1 MKQDKLI
8 YIPKKQRVKMD
19 IKTFSVRIKEETVKK
34 LEKLVSETGY
44 SRNELI
50 RILLN
55 FSLNN
60 CYIDKN
66 E

>member
-8 YIPKKQRVKMD
+8 IYPKKAKGEVGY
-19 IKTFSVRIKEETVKK
+19 KTFSVRIKEETVKK

-50 RILLN
+50 GILLE

>member
-8 YIPKKQRVKMD
+8 IYPKKAKGMKNGY
-19 IKTFSVRIKEETVKK
+19 KTFSVRIKEETVKK

-50 RILLN
+50 GILLE

-60 CYIDKN
+60 CYIDKK
-66 E
+66 

>member
-8 YIPKKQRVKMD
+8 IYPKKAKGED
-19 IKTFSVRIKEETVKK
+19 GYKTFSVRIKEETVKK

-50 RILLN
+50 E